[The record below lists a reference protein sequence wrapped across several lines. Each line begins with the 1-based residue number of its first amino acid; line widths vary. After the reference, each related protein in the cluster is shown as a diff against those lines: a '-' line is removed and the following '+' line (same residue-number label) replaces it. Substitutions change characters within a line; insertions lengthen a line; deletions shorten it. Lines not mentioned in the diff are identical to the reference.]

1 MLGLISV
8 LKQILAQLTIIATN
22 TGTIATNTT
31 PTPTPDPEPDPEPA
45 SDP

>member
-22 TGTIATNTT
+22 TT
-31 PTPTPDPEPDPEPA
+31 PAPSPDPDPEPDPEP
-45 SDP
+45 

>member
-8 LKQILAQLTIIATN
+8 LKQILEQLTLIATN

-31 PTPTPDPEPDPEPA
+31 PTPSPDPEPDPEPGT
-45 SDP
+45 

>member
-22 TGTIATNTT
+22 TT
-31 PTPTPDPEPDPEPA
+31 PAPSPDPDPEPDPEPGT
-45 SDP
+45 

>member
-22 TGTIATNTT
+22 TT
-31 PTPTPDPEPDPEPA
+31 PAPSPAPDPDPDPDPEP
-45 SDP
+45 

>member
-22 TGTIATNTT
+22 TT
-31 PTPTPDPEPDPEPA
+31 PAPSPDPDPTPDPEPGT
-45 SDP
+45 

>member
-22 TGTIATNTT
+22 TT
-31 PTPTPDPEPDPEPA
+31 PAPSPDPDPDPEPDPEPGT
-45 SDP
+45 

>member
-22 TGTIATNTT
+22 TT
-31 PTPTPDPEPDPEPA
+31 PAPSTDPDPDPDPDPEP
-45 SDP
+45 